1 MMKKRIAVRALL
13 AAASLALS
21 LTAGCAREGTPSSA
35 PLSSTGA
42 ATACSVSAAGTSAAT
57 LAQTTASAKR
67 ITTTTG
73 KTARTTKEDTT
84 MTNTTAT
91 QQSPEPTT
99 SAEKP
104 RPRPTLAGPQGSQAF
119 TNLTYNNAGGK
130 MGDADGP
137 AYCVYSKIGY
147 NRASIDILLSEL
159 RHNLYRESDMLP
171 LTAYI
176 FLGVD
181 IYDANGQWVNCFDAG
196 LGFHNGKQKW
206 TLFHNILK
214 VPPTQDKW
222 YMSGKYLDDTHD
234 YRIVLDTSFKDDW
247 AALIVYDLTEGGVEY
262 DRATFRTLYTRKDGS
277 NTAYL
282 QDYALDFP
290 DNVKYNTRG
299 EPAGND
305 WPEITLYNTDEN
317 IYMKSLR
324 IVGATLN
331 GRPWTQEHTANRAVW
346 PDCTQKKIQY
356 PVVRLSRASFDTELQ
371 LDFDMNR

>member
-13 AAASLALS
+13 AAVSLALS

-57 LAQTTASAKR
+57 LVQTTASAKR

-73 KTARTTKEDTT
+73 QTARTTKEDTT

-91 QQSPEPTT
+91 QHSPEPTT

-181 IYDANGQWVNCFDAG
+181 IYDANGQWVS
-196 LGFHNGKQKW
+196 W
-206 TLFHNILK
+206 
-214 VPPTQDKW
+214 
-222 YMSGKYLDDTHD
+222 
-234 YRIVLDTSFKDDW
+234 RIS
-247 AALIVYDLTEGGVEY
+247 
-262 DRATFRTLYTRKDGS
+262 
-277 NTAYL
+277 
-282 QDYALDFP
+282 
-290 DNVKYNTRG
+290 
-299 EPAGND
+299 
-305 WPEITLYNTDEN
+305 
-317 IYMKSLR
+317 
-324 IVGATLN
+324 
-331 GRPWTQEHTANRAVW
+331 
-346 PDCTQKKIQY
+346 
-356 PVVRLSRASFDTELQ
+356 
-371 LDFDMNR
+371 